1 MQAGIFRGYRR
12 PFPTLV
18 PLVGSGGS
26 LLLRLTGLAL
36 GRAPDRLG
44 GWKMFARFDGCRVAG
59 DVADEA
65 VLLRLP
71 DQSLVDELPQLHARE
86 LSEGTRKGGFMRHL
100 PSLFPAAD
108 PPQLRIPLQSIQQLP
123 GVAESVDGFSHE
135 GTGNRQPVLGGAA
148 DPTSAAGHESCQ
160 GDQFQSRYQPFGRFG
175 QFPQFQS
182 RYQPFGRFGQFPQF
196 LVQDREKLGLEHVS
210 ELRDLLAESK
220 LHMGSSVGRLFR
232 SNSLTPMEPTSKQN
246 RTVLF
251 YFKGLT
257 QFCKRLL

>member
-135 GTGNRQPVLGGAA
+135 GTGNRQPVLAGAA

-160 GDQFQSRYQPFGRFG
+160 GD
-175 QFPQFQS
+175 QFQS

-220 LHMGSSVGRLFR
+220 LHMGSSVGRLFPQQQL
-232 SNSLTPMEPTSKQN
+232 NSDGAHLQTKSY
-246 RTVLF
+246 RFVLF
-251 YFKGLT
+251 
-257 QFCKRLL
+257 QRLNAVLQEAFEINQTDPILFG